1 MSLTFSAD
9 PTYSGS
15 SSPKIIEP
23 KYEKQEIMRMQSWL
37 VAKALSMK
45 NKTIIEAIEKSGGI
59 DGKIGKG
66 FNTALNEAV
75 KIGIVSSI
83 EDLYN
88 KSVNN

>member
-37 VAKALSMK
+37 VAKAL
-45 NKTIIEAIEKSGGI
+45 
-59 DGKIGKG
+59 
-66 FNTALNEAV
+66 
-75 KIGIVSSI
+75 
-83 EDLYN
+83 
-88 KSVNN
+88 